1 MSRPSPLLGFNN
13 NLRYK
18 GQVFH
23 VQTEDSGV
31 RHPHV
36 ITHLFMDG
44 GRILKTTKTS
54 YAEHVG
60 QPGYAEHVKALMKE
74 QHKAMFRTLKA
85 GDLDELIAQKS
96 GRATGA
102 VELLPEDGPPASG
115 AQPAGVPVDASAQ
128 GVADRAATAGDERPL
143 AAAAAVAPAPE
154 IEVRAAEEEDLS
166 SSEIRMNEAI
176 ERAADESSGVR
187 PSLRVDDL
195 PPPAS
200 VAAPRAE
207 LSGYRVV
214 STEPRPKG
222 ASERPASKRP
232 KPHPPS
238 SSKFAV
244 GRPAASFGKQSFFG
258 GDDAT
263 SEQSLDDVI
272 LGYLAD
278 DLDPPKNRP

>member
-54 YAEHVG
+54 YADHVG
-60 QPGYAEHVKALMKE
+60 QPGFADHVKALMKE
-74 QHKAMFRTLKA
+74 QHRAMFRTLKA

-96 GRATGA
+96 PSAARPT
-102 VELLPEDGPPASG
+102 EPALG
-115 AQPAGVPVDASAQ
+115 
-128 GVADRAATAGDERPL
+128 
-143 AAAAAVAPAPE
+143 AAAAPPDVAPTREAGAAPAE
-154 IEVRAAEEEDLS
+154 APGPEPHADAQTASTTAAEGDASGDDEELT
-166 SSEIRMNEAI
+166 SSEIRMADAI
-176 ERAADESSGVR
+176 ERAAAEADAARGA
-187 PSLRVDDL
+187 PGLDDL
-195 PPPAS
+195 PPPPS
-200 VAAPRAE
+200 VGAPRVE

-214 STEPRPKG
+214 STEPRSKG
-222 ASERPASKRP
+222 TSERPQAKPPR
-232 KPHPPS
+232 PHPPS

-244 GRPAASFGKQSFFG
+244 GRPVASAGNPAAFFG
-258 GDDAT
+258 ADAPAAD
-263 SEQSLDDVI
+263 ESLDDVI

-278 DLDPPKNRP
+278 DLGPPKPR

>member
-23 VQTEDSGV
+23 VQTEDSGI

-60 QPGYAEHVKALMKE
+60 QPGYADHVKALMKE
-74 QHKAMFRTLKA
+74 QHRAMFRTLKA
-85 GDLDELIAQKS
+85 GDLDALIAQKS
-96 GRATGA
+96 GRTLDAASAQIEPPPPSETA
-102 VELLPEDGPPASG
+102 AEPPAS
-115 AQPAGVPVDASAQ
+115 
-128 GVADRAATAGDERPL
+128 
-143 AAAAAVAPAPE
+143 PAPQAASSDDE
-154 IEVRAAEEEDLS
+154 DEDLTSSEVRMAEAL
-166 SSEIRMNEAI
+166 
-176 ERAADESSGVR
+176 ERAADEASGVR
-187 PSLRVDDL
+187 DALRVDDL

-200 VAAPRAE
+200 VAAPRAD

-214 STEPRPKG
+214 ATEPPTRAP
-222 ASERPASKRP
+222 SERPASRRP
-232 KPHPPS
+232 KPHLPS

-244 GRPAASFGKQSFFG
+244 GRPAASFGEQAAFFG
-258 GDDAT
+258 THEVAD
-263 SEQSLDDVI
+263 EQTLDDVI

-278 DLDPPKNRP
+278 DLDPPKNR